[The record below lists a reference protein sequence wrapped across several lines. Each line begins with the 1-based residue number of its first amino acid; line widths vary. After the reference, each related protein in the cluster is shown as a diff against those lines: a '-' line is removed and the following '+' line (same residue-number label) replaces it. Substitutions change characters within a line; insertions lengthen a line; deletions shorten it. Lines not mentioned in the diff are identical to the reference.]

1 MLDDFLSDSL
11 HFPRQIDGAS
21 DLFRNPRF
29 FAACAVEHV
38 KGPPRMRLKHACN
51 ELGLRAAPMTDGATR
66 LGALFVHAGS
76 ESQHGLAGKLK
87 SPYQLAGCNPGD
99 DIQSLMLPFL
109 SAGLGAS
116 YLRAPC
122 REVGPWL
129 HFLPSE
135 PFGRSPSEDVCLT
148 LFLRC
153 CMEYLPAPSWIING
167 RTRTGFHINPP
178 RRSMNRA

>member
-99 DIQSLMLPFL
+99 DIQSLMLAAISVCRARRIISSRSLPGGRAL
-109 SAGLGAS
+109 AS
-116 YLRAPC
+116 LLTLRAIWTFTQRGCLPH
-122 REVGPWL
+122 VVSAVL
-129 HFLPSE
+129 H
-135 PFGRSPSEDVCLT
+135 GISPSAQLD
-148 LFLRC
+148 
-153 CMEYLPAPSWIING
+153 Y
-167 RTRTGFHINPP
+167 
-178 RRSMNRA
+178 